1 MYGRVRLACGCK
13 PKTDSDCII
22 ASLRNGLERQREGE
36 ILHHKKSFGY
46 SHLDYLLLKKK
57 K

>member
-13 PKTDSDCII
+13 PETDSDCII
-22 ASLRNGLERQREGE
+22 TSLGNGLERQREGE
-36 ILHHKKSFGY
+36 ILLHKKSFGY